1 MMSEAKDSIVNVTT
15 IVAGTSAMIDW
26 TSALTVT
33 LVITGIV
40 FNVVRI
46 IEVRMKMKKDRSE
59 E

>member
-1 MMSEAKDSIVNVTT
+1 MSEAKDSIVNITT
-15 IVAGTSAMIDW
+15 IVAGTAAVIDW

-33 LVITGIV
+33 LVITGII

-59 E
+59 D

>member
-1 MMSEAKDSIVNVTT
+1 MSEAKDSIVNVTT

-33 LVITGIV
+33 LVITGII

-59 E
+59 D